1 MARARRNYEENTDLE
16 QSIVFSVFLIFT
28 GAAALATAAL
38 YARQSLIVAYIFLG
52 MLFGPSAL
60 GLIKDVALL
69 QDLSHV
75 GVVFLL
81 FLLGLNLHPQDL
93 WHMFRKATVVTLV
106 SSALFAALGMLTAW
120 LFGYSFTEALIVGA
134 ALMFSSTIIG
144 LKLLPSTVLH
154 HQHTGEI
161 IISVLLLQDLIA
173 ILILLLLHGTPADG
187 NSGGWQRIA
196 ALALTLPGILVFAFA
211 FSRFV
216 LTRLLARFDTIQE
229 YIFLL
234 AIGWCLGMAELSE
247 ALDLSPEIG
256 AFIAGIAV
264 ATQPI
269 SRFIAESL
277 RPLRDF
283 FLVVFFFSL
292 GAAFELGS
300 VQSVLLPALVLAL
313 ISLVVKPVVFMKL
326 WVYEGESK
334 SLSREVGVRLG
345 QISEFSLL
353 IAVLATQS
361 QVIGPQASY
370 LIQLAT
376 LITFV
381 VSSYIIVMYYPTPI
395 ATSERL
401 RRD

>member
-1 MARARRNYEENTDLE
+1 MPE

-28 GAAALATAAL
+28 GAAVLATAAL
-38 YARQSLIVAYIFLG
+38 YARQSVLVAYILLG
-52 MLFGPSAL
+52 MLLGPFAL
-60 GLIKDVALL
+60 GLVKDVALL

-75 GVVFLL
+75 GIVFLL

-93 WHMFRKATVVTLV
+93 WHLFRKATLVTLA
-106 SSALFAALGMLTAW
+106 SSLLFGLLGGATAW
-120 LFGYSFTEALIVGA
+120 LFGYDTAECLVIGA
-134 ALMFSSTIIG
+134 AMMFSSTIIG

-173 ILILLLLHGTPADG
+173 ILILLILHGLGGHYD
-187 NSGGWQRIA
+187 GWQQA
-196 ALALTLPGILVFAFA
+196 AKLALSLPGLLLFAFG

-216 LTRLLARFDTIQE
+216 LTRLLARFDTIHE

-247 ALDLSPEIG
+247 AIGLSPEIG

-264 ATQPI
+264 ATEPI

-292 GAAFELGS
+292 GAGFDLGS
-300 VQSVLLPALVLAL
+300 VNEVLIPALVLAA
-313 ISLVVKPVVFMKL
+313 ISLLIKPLVFQKL
-326 WVYEGESK
+326 WVYEGESPA
-334 SLSREVGVRLG
+334 LSMEVGVRLA

-353 IAVLATQS
+353 IAVLAVES
-361 QVIGPQASY
+361 KVIGEQASY

-376 LITFV
+376 LLTFIA
-381 VSSYIIVMYYPTPI
+381 SSYFIVLRYPTPI
-395 ATSERL
+395 AVSDRL